1 MTPVVMAIDDIDL
14 RVSVPITTESPSANV
29 ANVVLAVAEAVVVA
43 LNVAVAAPASI
54 VTVAALAV

>member
-1 MTPVVMAIDDIDL
+1 MAIDDIDL